1 MFVTLILT
9 LVDKNTIVQ
18 VSDRRVTKPDGEVH
32 DDNANKAVCIGM
44 SYAHFAVSYTGLAYI
59 GRAKIE
65 NRTDYWLLEHLGS
78 ISRNGIPTVE
88 KICRSLGEQATRT
101 LSRLLGNYK
110 PLEVVL
116 TGYDRY
122 NRSFRATVSNM
133 KVNKAGFL
141 EVVRERFVS
150 DVR

>member
-18 VSDRRVTKPDGEVH
+18 VSDRRVTKPDGEIH

-88 KICRSLGEQATRT
+88 KICRSLGEQATRP

-150 DVR
+150 NVR